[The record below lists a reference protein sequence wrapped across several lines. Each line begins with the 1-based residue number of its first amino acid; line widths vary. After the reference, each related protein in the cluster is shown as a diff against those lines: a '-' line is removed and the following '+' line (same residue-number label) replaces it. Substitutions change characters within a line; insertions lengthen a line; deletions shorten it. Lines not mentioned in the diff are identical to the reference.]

1 VSAPGRV
8 LVVVPTYNEVAN
20 LEPILG
26 RLMDAVPEAHA
37 LVVDD
42 RSPDGTGE
50 LAEKLAVGDARLHV
64 LHRPGK
70 LGLGPAYVA
79 GFRWGR
85 ARGYDVLVEM
95 DADGSHAP
103 EQLPRL
109 LDALQD
115 ADLVLGSRYVAG
127 GEVTDWPAHRLLLS
141 RAGNRYTRWALRLP
155 LADATGGY
163 RAARAALIDRLP
175 FEDVASQGYCFQVD
189 WAWRAWRDGA
199 RVVEVPITFTERT
212 YGRSKMSGSIVR
224 EALVRVTVWGLR
236 DRLADRLPGRISRP
250 VPGRVR
256 ESGRSEA
263 ARQDADPPVER
274 RGGAEGTCS
283 TC

>member
-1 VSAPGRV
+1 MSTLGRV

-20 LEPILG
+20 IEPILD
-26 RLMDAVPEAHA
+26 RLLDSVPDVHA

-42 RSPDGTGE
+42 GSPDGTGALADK
-50 LAEKLAVGDARLHV
+50 LAEGDPRVHV

-70 LGLGPAYVA
+70 AGLGPAYVA

-85 ARGYDVLVEM
+85 EQGYEVLVEM

-109 LDALQD
+109 LEALED
-115 ADLVLGSRYVAG
+115 ADLVLGSRYVTG

-175 FEDVASQGYCFQVD
+175 FGDVASQGYCFQVD

-199 RVVEVPITFTERT
+199 RVVEVPITFSERT
-212 YGRSKMSGSIVR
+212 FGRSKMSGSIVR

-236 DRLADRLPGRISRP
+236 DRLADRLPGRIARP

-256 ESGRSEA
+256 DRDRSA
-263 ARQDADPPVER
+263 TQR
-274 RGGAEGTCS
+274 
-283 TC
+283 